1 MKKSKPLFQKGPS
14 SAKVLEKLG
23 EIETEMKQIG
33 FWQSEP
39 LPPEQYQFHTAF
51 AMDTMSFSQW
61 LQFVFIP
68 KVKEAADANQF
79 PAKSQVG
86 AQAVREFD
94 ALPSASRLITLLCE
108 FDALF

>member
-1 MKKSKPLFQKGPS
+1 MQSIQQPFHKGPS
-14 SAKVLEKLG
+14 AEKVLEKLS

-33 FWQSEP
+33 LWQNEALMS
-39 LPPEQYQFHTAF
+39 EQYQFHQAF

-68 KVKEAADANQF
+68 KVKEAAKASQF

-94 ALPSASRLITLLCE
+94 TLPAASRLVTLLSE

>member
-1 MKKSKPLFQKGPS
+1 MNNINPSFHTGPS
-14 SAKVLEKLG
+14 PEKVLQKLG

-33 FWQSEP
+33 MWQSEP
-39 LPPEQYQFHTAF
+39 PSPEQYQFHQAF

-61 LQFVFIP
+61 LQFVFVP
-68 KVKEAADANQF
+68 KVKEAAKANQF
-79 PAKSQVG
+79 PAKSQVS

-94 ALPSASRLITLLCE
+94 AFPSADRLITLLSE

>member
-1 MKKSKPLFQKGPS
+1 MPDSNPPS
-14 SAKVLEKLG
+14 PKAEKVLEKLG
-23 EIETEMKQIG
+23 EIEAEMRQIG
-33 FWQSEP
+33 WWQNEP
-39 LPPEQYQFHTAF
+39 LKPEQYQFHTAF

-68 KVKEAADANQF
+68 KVKEAAKANQF

-94 ALPSASRLITLLCE
+94 TIPDASRLVTLLIE
-108 FDALF
+108 FDALFQ